1 MTDPVIV
8 PSALKAEAAAWI
20 ARLHADDRSATDE
33 RAFQA
38 WLAESPLH
46 SQAFDSVTATWDLV
60 GGLRGSFPAIAR
72 SEVARPRRRAVLA
85 ALGTAVF
92 AGATFSV
99 WRAAYAGVYETDV
112 GGQEHVALEDG
123 TQAFLDTDTRIR
135 VQYSDEVRAVRLDR
149 GRVNFHVAADAKRPF
164 VVDVADHRIVASH
177 TTFDVYREDDRVSV
191 VLLHGSASVADKAA
205 RMGAKQ
211 TLTTGERFVATAQA
225 VRTDRPNLTPLV
237 AWQFGQ
243 AVFENETLA
252 DAAAEMN
259 RYSTVKLVI
268 ADPAAAR
275 LRLSGVYR
283 VGDTSAFAR
292 SVASLLPVQV
302 EIAGDQVRVVADPA
316 RLQEN

>member
-1 MTDPVIV
+1 MTQPVAI
-8 PSALKAEAAAWI
+8 PPALKVEAAAWI

-46 SQAFDSVTATWDLV
+46 SHAFDAVTATWDLV
-60 GGLRGSFPAIAR
+60 GGLRGGFPAVAR
-72 SEVARPRRRAVLA
+72 SDAVRPRRRAVLA
-85 ALGTAVF
+85 ALGTVVL
-92 AGATFSV
+92 AGGTLSV

-135 VQYSDEVRAVRLDR
+135 VRYSDEVRAVRLDR
-149 GRVNFHVAADAKRPF
+149 GRVNFRVAPDARRPF
-164 VVDVADHRIVASH
+164 VVEAAGRRIVASH
-177 TTFDVYREDDRVSV
+177 TTFDVYREDGRLSV
-191 VLLHGSASVADKAA
+191 VLLRGSASVADKAA
-205 RMGAKQ
+205 PTGMQQ
-211 TLTTGERFVATAQA
+211 TLTTGERFMATAQA

-292 SVASLLPVQV
+292 SVASLLPVQIETV
-302 EIAGDQVRVVADPA
+302 DDQVRIVADPA
-316 RLQEN
+316 RLREN